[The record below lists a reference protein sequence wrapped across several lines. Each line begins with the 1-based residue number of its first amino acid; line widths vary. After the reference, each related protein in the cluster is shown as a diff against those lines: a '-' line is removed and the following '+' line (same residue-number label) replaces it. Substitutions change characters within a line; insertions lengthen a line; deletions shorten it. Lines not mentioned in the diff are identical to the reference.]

1 MDDKD
6 NKRGFTGLSD
16 LTSDVESVSPKQQVN
31 HAESPGRVKAEANR
45 EPDSRQLPG
54 EGDASSRKSV
64 TPASSGGLFSGITKL
79 LLAIPWQLYL
89 VGGVAGYFYY
99 QDTMEDRVIDSF
111 QGKIGYYLT
120 RSADSNSTPRLI
132 PGVLPVDLKTRAVD
146 RMYFRLKDAYKPKSA
161 ADVSSVVG
169 FKCSDEVVG
178 SYSDGASGYQKSCDI
193 YVIEVGNHT
202 WSYVGN
208 FTGSEPPDSKKG
220 SGSRTGSHPARDY
233 LRKAGVM

>member
-16 LTSDVESVSPKQQVN
+16 LTSDVESVSSKQHEN
-31 HAESPGRVKAEANR
+31 RAASPTRVSTGKNR

-54 EGDASSRKSV
+54 EGNASGSKSV
-64 TPASSGGLFSGITKL
+64 KPASGGLFSGITKL

-111 QGKIGYYLT
+111 HGKMAYYLT
-120 RSADSNSTPRLI
+120 RGTDSNSIPRLA

-146 RMYFRLKDAYKPKSA
+146 RMYFRLKDGYKPKSA

-193 YVIEVGNHT
+193 YVIEVSNHT

-208 FTGSEPPDSKKG
+208 FTGTEPPNSKKG
-220 SGSRTGSHPARDY
+220 SGSRTGSHPAKDY

>member
-16 LTSDVESVSPKQQVN
+16 LTSDVESISSKQHEN
-31 HAESPGRVKAEANR
+31 HAESPGRAKTGINR

-54 EGDASSRKSV
+54 EGNASDRKSV
-64 TPASSGGLFSGITKL
+64 KSSSGGLFSGITKL

-99 QDTMEDRVIDSF
+99 QDTMEDREIDSF
-111 QGKIGYYLT
+111 QGKIAYYLT
-120 RSADSNSTPRLI
+120 RSANSNSVPRLV
-132 PGVLPVDLKTRAVD
+132 PGVLPVDLKTRTVD

-208 FTGSEPPDSKKG
+208 FTGSEPPNSKKG
-220 SGSRTGSHPARDY
+220 SGSKTGSHPAKDY

>member
-16 LTSDVESVSPKQQVN
+16 LTSDVESVSSKQHKDQ
-31 HAESPGRVKAEANR
+31 AESPARVKAEVNR

-54 EGDASSRKSV
+54 EGNASSRKPV
-64 TPASSGGLFSGITKL
+64 KPVSGGLFSGIAKL

-89 VGGVAGYFYY
+89 VVGVAGYFYY

-193 YVIEVGNHT
+193 YVIEVSNHT
-202 WSYVGN
+202 LSYVGN

>member
-16 LTSDVESVSPKQQVN
+16 LTSDVESVSSKQHKDQ
-31 HAESPGRVKAEANR
+31 AESPARVKAEVNR

-54 EGDASSRKSV
+54 EGNASSRKPV
-64 TPASSGGLFSGITKL
+64 KPVSGGLFSGIAKL

-146 RMYFRLKDAYKPKSA
+146 RMYFRLKGTYKPKSA

-193 YVIEVGNHT
+193 YVIEVSNHT
-202 WSYVGN
+202 LSYVGN

-220 SGSRTGSHPARDY
+220 SGGRTGSHPARDY

>member
-16 LTSDVESVSPKQQVN
+16 LTSDVESVSSRQHKDQ
-31 HAESPGRVKAEANR
+31 AESPARVKVEVSR
-45 EPDSRQLPG
+45 EPESRQLPG
-54 EGDASSRKSV
+54 ESNASSRKPV
-64 TPASSGGLFSGITKL
+64 KPVSGGLFSGITKF

-99 QDTMEDRVIDSF
+99 QDTIEDRVIDSF

-120 RSADSNSTPRLI
+120 RSADSNTTPRLI

-178 SYSDGASGYQKSCDI
+178 SYSDGASGYQKSCGI

>member
-1 MDDKD
+1 MGDKD

-16 LTSDVESVSPKQQVN
+16 LTSDVESVSSKLHDNP
-31 HAESPGRVKAEANR
+31 AESSSRVKTGINR
-45 EPDSRQLPG
+45 EPDSRQLAG
-54 EGDASSRKSV
+54 EGNVSSGKSV
-64 TPASSGGLFSGITKL
+64 SPVSGGLFSGIMGL

-99 QDTMEDRVIDSF
+99 QDTMQDRVIDSF
-111 QGKIGYYLT
+111 QSKIDDYLT
-120 RSADSNSTPRLI
+120 RKADSNSIPRLAA
-132 PGVLPVDLKTRAVD
+132 GVLPVDLGTRTVD
-146 RMYFRLKDAYKPKSA
+146 RMYFRLKDAYKPKST

-193 YVIEVGNHT
+193 YVIDVGNHA

-208 FTGSEPPDSKKG
+208 FTGSEPPNSKKG

>member
-16 LTSDVESVSPKQQVN
+16 LTSDVESVTSKQHKDQ
-31 HAESPGRVKAEANR
+31 AESPARVKAEVNR
-45 EPDSRQLPG
+45 EPDSRELPG
-54 EGDASSRKSV
+54 EDNASSRKPV
-64 TPASSGGLFSGITKL
+64 KPVSGGLFSGIAKL
-79 LLAIPWQLYL
+79 LLVIPWQLYL
-89 VGGVAGYFYY
+89 VGGIAGYFYY
-99 QDTMEDRVIDSF
+99 QDTMEDREIDSF

-220 SGSRTGSHPARDY
+220 SGSRTGSHPAKDY